1 MTSIALA
8 DLPAARQAD
17 VLAALA
23 AVETADAPV
32 NPVGF
37 RALADPTLRATLSRC
52 LAEQGRVLIKIGDR
66 WISGYDDDVMRR
78 LATEGVGVLPVD
90 DRAVLALV
98 LLHSVAIPR
107 AAGRVRGESWLD
119 AEPVTTAELTRSK
132 MPNARVVAAVQRLRD
147 AGILRYGAKRR
158 ILPGPQLDRLTPAV
172 SAALWE
178 ELVLL
183 AQPRGVMADV
193 IRRRREARYQHATH
207 ATSGGDH
214 D

>member
-1 MTSIALA
+1 MTAIALA

-32 NPVGF
+32 SPAGF
-37 RALADPTLRATLSRC
+37 RALADPTLRATLGRC
-52 LAEQGRVLIKIGDR
+52 LAEQGRVLIKLGDR
-66 WISGYDDDVMRR
+66 WLSGYDDEIAAR
-78 LATEGVGVLPVD
+78 LAAEGIGVLPPD
-90 DRAVLALV
+90 DRAVLTLV
-98 LLHSVAIPR
+98 LLHTVAIPR
-107 AAGRVRGESWLD
+107 AAGRIKGESWLD

-132 MPNARVVAAVQRLRD
+132 VPNARISAAVQRLRD

-158 ILPGPQLDRLTPAV
+158 ILPGPQLARLTPAV

-193 IRRRREARYQHATH
+193 IRRRREARYHHT
-207 ATSGGDH
+207 TSTGEPIND
-214 D
+214 

>member
-1 MTSIALA
+1 MTAIALI

-32 NPVGF
+32 SPVGF
-37 RALADPTLRATLSRC
+37 RALADPTLRATLGRC
-52 LAEQGRVLIKIGDR
+52 LAEQGRVLIKLGDR
-66 WISGYDDDVMRR
+66 WLSGYADGIAAR
-78 LATEGVGVLPVD
+78 LAAEGIGVLPPD
-90 DRAVLALV
+90 DRAVLTLV
-98 LLHSVAIPR
+98 LLHAVAIPR
-107 AAGRVRGESWLD
+107 AAGRIEGASWLD

-132 MPNARVVAAVQRLRD
+132 IPNARISAAVQRLRD

-158 ILPGPQLDRLTPAV
+158 ILPGPQLARLTPAA

-193 IRRRREARYQHATH
+193 IRRRREARYHHT
-207 ATSGGDH
+207 TSPGEPIND
-214 D
+214 